1 MGSHT
6 SNEACASTLKPT
18 LSLRVEP
25 EMAKAFRVEAAR
37 RGMQRN
43 ELFEEMWKL
52 YKDTQHG
59 AA

>member
-6 SNEACASTLKPT
+6 PSEACASTLKPT
-18 LSLRVEP
+18 LNLRVEP
-25 EMAKAFRVEAAR
+25 EMAREFRVEAAR
-37 RGMQRN
+37 RGMQQN

-52 YKDTQHG
+52 YKDAQHG